1 MPQLRRLLAIL
12 ATCAA
17 LTAGSAAEAAADPV
31 IAAAGDIACDTENP
45 DEGTGDFC
53 RHKETS
59 DLLVGAGL
67 AAVLPLGDIQYRS
80 SGACCSLF
88 DKMMTIYDPTWGRVK
103 SISRPVIGNH
113 EGTWAAYFDY
123 FNGKGAS
130 NGPAGPRGKG
140 YYSFDVGNWHLIAL
154 NSECDKLA
162 ALGDGCAA
170 GSEQERW
177 LRADLAAHPTGCT
190 LAYWHQPRY
199 SSGHDGEFG
208 SRVQPFWQ
216 ALYDA
221 HAEVVLVAHSHD
233 YERFA
238 PLSAGGD
245 VNRERGIRQFV
256 VGTGGAHFTGGL
268 GTLIAH
274 SEVSQNDDF
283 GVLKLTLHQSSY
295 DWRFEPIA
303 GRSFTDSGTGSCH
316 GPSPPVT
323 PAPSPGPGPAVDRT
337 APVIS
342 RLSLTRTRFALPPR
356 GRGTTFRYTL
366 SEIAAVRF
374 RIKRKVAGRYKT
386 VGTFTDQGV
395 AGKNRRRFRG
405 RLNGKRLRPGYY
417 RAGLVALDYV
427 GNRSTPKRVR
437 FRVVRP

>member
-1 MPQLRRLLAIL
+1 VPQLRRLLAVL

-45 DEGTGDFC
+45 EEGTGDFC
-53 RHKETS
+53 RHRETS

-80 SGACCSLF
+80 NGACCSYF
-88 DKMMTIYDPTWGRVK
+88 EKIMAVYDPTWGRVK
-103 SISRPVIGNH
+103 SITRPVIGNH
-113 EGTWAAYFDY
+113 DGAPPWTGYFDY
-123 FNGKGAS
+123 FNGKGAI
-130 NGPAGPRGKG
+130 NGPAGARGKG

-154 NSECDKLA
+154 NSNCDKVPDL
-162 ALGDGCAA
+162 CAA

-190 LAYWHQPRY
+190 LAYWHHPRY
-199 SSGHDGEFG
+199 TSGHEEPGHPM
-208 SRVQPFWQ
+208 VQPFWQ

-221 HAEVVLVAHSHD
+221 HAEVVLVGHSHN

-268 GTLIAH
+268 STLIAN
-274 SEVSQNDDF
+274 SEVAQNDDF
-283 GVLKLTLHQSSY
+283 GVLKLTLHGSSY

-303 GRSFTDSGTGSCH
+303 GRSFSDSGSGSCH
-316 GPSPPVT
+316 GPSPPVPVT
-323 PAPSPGPGPAVDRT
+323 PQPPGSAVDRT

-342 RLSLTRTRFALPPR
+342 RLSLSRTRFSLPPT
-356 GRGTTFRYTL
+356 GRGTTFRYRL

-405 RLNGKRLRPGYY
+405 RLDGRRLRPGAY
-417 RAGLVALDYV
+417 RAGLVAMDYV